1 MGWNQQAPRVKQGSE
16 APGKDTLP
24 QGSRYSLGSITGTP
38 PAVVHTL
45 RETSGSRVRK
55 MLKSLTKKKK
65 SVAGCEA
72 TRCSS
77 SGSAFLIPGVMPS
90 QGPVAC
96 GPSQECSPPW
106 LACSSA

>member
-1 MGWNQQAPRVKQGSE
+1 MEPAGSQGEAGVRGPRQGHTS
-16 APGKDTLP
+16 PG
-24 QGSRYSLGSITGTP
+24 YSLGSVTGTP